1 MGNDDYNDQNEEEE
15 IKRLEREV
23 SRLEIR
29 GQQRAGEAQRLRQEL
44 AAQEQQLRQL
54 EVKFLKIHK
63 FDQWPKI
70 NVLKQELLKQKRQR
84 KAERQRLREER
95 KRNQQNQGDGPGGAG
110 GAAAV

>member
-44 AAQEQQLRQL
+44 AAQEQQLRLL
-54 EVKFLKIHK
+54 EVKFLKVHK

-70 NVLKQELLKQKRQR
+70 NHF
-84 KAERQRLREER
+84 
-95 KRNQQNQGDGPGGAG
+95 
-110 GAAAV
+110 